1 MNLLPYA
8 VAAWLFLIGLYAIVT
23 SRNSLAPLVATEAAG
38 GVPTRA
44 DGRRSPPVRR
54 GSRVRLAAAF
64 AVAALVAGTGLLVF
78 ADPAWAHAIGAVAL
92 IACAVTVF
100 GLASA
105 PTGEL
110 RGRPC

>member
-1 MNLLPYA
+1 MVLVPSLG
-8 VAAWLFLIGLYAIVT
+8 VLYALVLRGRLDST
-23 SRNSLAPLVATEAAG
+23 VATEAAG